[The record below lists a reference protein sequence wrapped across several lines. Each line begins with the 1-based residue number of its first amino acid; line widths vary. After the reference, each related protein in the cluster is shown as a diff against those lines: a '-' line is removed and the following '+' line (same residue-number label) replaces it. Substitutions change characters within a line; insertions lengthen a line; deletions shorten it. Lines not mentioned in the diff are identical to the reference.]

1 MKQASRTAPPSGL
14 SLRFTRRTA
23 LTGLLL
29 MPLAAT
35 LAGKAA
41 FAQSLDALRASGKVG
56 ERFDGY
62 AQALSDD
69 AAAAVKKVNGQRRQI
84 YKKKAG
90 EEGVTPD
97 QVGMVY
103 AKQIYKKLP
112 AGAKFLTKE
121 GKWITK

>member
-1 MKQASRTAPPSGL
+1 MKQASRTAPPNGL

-69 AAAAVKKVNGQRRQI
+69 AAATVKKVNGQRRQI

-90 EEGVTPD
+90 EEGVTARRFVTGIDHRRPLA
-97 QVGMVY
+97 GRAPSS
-103 AKQIYKKLP
+103 AKRAP
-112 AGAKFLTKE
+112 RR
-121 GKWITK
+121 